1 VSLVSQVR
9 EPSGDPEGA
18 LILLHGRGTDEHDLF
33 GFLDFL
39 DPEKRL
45 FGITPGAPITD
56 EPPGG
61 RHWYRFMQ
69 VGRPEPESWRETV
82 ATLSDFLDTELEQRG
97 IPWESTVLGGFSQGG
112 VMSYS
117 LGLNGARPQPAGLL
131 AMSSFIPTVD
141 GWQPDLEARKTM
153 PVMITH
159 GEMDPVIPVEFGW
172 KARDLLTEAGLPV
185 TYLESRM
192 PHTIDPRVIPQL
204 QEWVGER
211 TGKKP

>member
-1 VSLVSQVR
+1 MSLVSQVR

-82 ATLSDFLDTELEQRG
+82 ETLAAFLDAELEQRG
-97 IPWESTVLGGFSQGG
+97 IPWERTVLGGFSQGG

-117 LGLNGARPQPAGLL
+117 LGLDGARPQPAGLL
-131 AMSSFIPTVD
+131 AMSSFIPMVD

-172 KARDLLTEAGLPV
+172 KARDLLAEAGLPV

-211 TGKKP
+211 TGKP

>member
-69 VGRPEPESWRETV
+69 VGRPEPKSWRETV
-82 ATLSDFLDTELEQRG
+82 VTLSEFLDDELEQRG
-97 IPWESTVLGGFSQGG
+97 VPWDRTVLGGFSQGG

-117 LGLNGARPQPAGLL
+117 LGLDASRPQPAGLL

-141 GWQPDLEARKTM
+141 DWEPDLEARKTM

-211 TGKKP
+211 TGEKP

>member
-1 VSLVSQVR
+1 MSLVSQVR

-97 IPWESTVLGGFSQGG
+97 IAWENTVLGGFSQGG

-117 LGLNGARPQPAGLL
+117 LGLDSARPQPAGLL

>member
-1 VSLVSQVR
+1 MWVAERR
-9 EPSGDPEGA
+9 EAQGDPEGA
-18 LILLHGRGTDEHDLF
+18 LILLHGRATDEHDLF

-39 DPEKRL
+39 DPDKRL

-61 RHWYRFMQ
+61 RHWYRFMK
-69 VGRPEPESWRETV
+69 VGYPEPESWRQ
-82 ATLSDFLDTELEQRG
+82 TLGTLAEFLGSELEQRG
-97 IPWESTVLGGFSQGG
+97 ISWDRTVLGGFSQGG

-117 LGLNGARPQPAGLL
+117 LGLGGGRPQPAGLL
-131 AMSSFIPTVD
+131 AMSSFIPTVE
-141 GWQPDLEARKTM
+141 GWQPDLAARKTM

-159 GEMDPVIPVEFGW
+159 GELDPVISVDFGR

-192 PHTIDPRVIPQL
+192 PHTIDPRVIPEL
-204 QEWVGER
+204 QEWVKAR
-211 TGKKP
+211 IP